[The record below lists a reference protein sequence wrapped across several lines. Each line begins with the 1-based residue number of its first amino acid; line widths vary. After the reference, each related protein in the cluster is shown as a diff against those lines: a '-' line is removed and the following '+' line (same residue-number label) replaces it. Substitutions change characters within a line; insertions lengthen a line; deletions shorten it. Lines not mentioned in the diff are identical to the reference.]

1 MKVFIWTSIEKLT
14 DNYHSEGGLVVV
26 AKDLERAYEL
36 ARNEG
41 VEFTTNEYSDELTPD
56 VVYNT
61 DDSAEEKVFIFPD
74 AGCC

>member
-1 MKVFIWTSIEKLT
+1 MKVFVWQYINQLT
-14 DNYHSEGGLVVV
+14 DNYHSDGGLVVV
-26 AKDLERAYEL
+26 AKDLERAHEL

-41 VEFTTNEYSDELTPD
+41 VEFSEGELTPTIE
-56 VVYNT
+56 YNT